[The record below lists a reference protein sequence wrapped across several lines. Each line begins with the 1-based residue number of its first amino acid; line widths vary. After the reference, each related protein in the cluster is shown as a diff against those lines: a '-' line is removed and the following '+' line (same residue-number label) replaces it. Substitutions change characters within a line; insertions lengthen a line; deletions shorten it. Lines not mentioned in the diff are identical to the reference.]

1 MDEGECRMSVALLL
15 SNSRG
20 QHTNTITNWQ
30 NKNEED
36 MVSERNKVSN
46 AVQRQN
52 DNVYTNI
59 TSNIKFPKNFKL
71 Y

>member
-1 MDEGECRMSVALLL
+1 
-15 SNSRG
+15 
-20 QHTNTITNWQ
+20 
-30 NKNEED
+30 

-59 TSNIKFPKNFKL
+59 ASNIKFPKNVIFIKKWGFALKTVLGEGGGKL
-71 Y
+71 SFAIFSSRTPKSR